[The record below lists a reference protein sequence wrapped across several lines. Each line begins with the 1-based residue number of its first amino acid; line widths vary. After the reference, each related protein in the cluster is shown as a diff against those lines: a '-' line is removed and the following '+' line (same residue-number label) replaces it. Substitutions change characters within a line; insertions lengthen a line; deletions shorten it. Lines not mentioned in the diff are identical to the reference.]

1 MASCDNI
8 KYNSLSWCEGDT
20 QLPGIRPAV
29 YAIAKRD
36 IVTWPTLP
44 ETTSTTQAAL
54 ATYTGSFTLAALA
67 KWQKVGIITDKS
79 PVNFKSQ
86 GSKPS
91 KTFLNNGT
99 FMHQGVEEE
108 ASGFARQ
115 ANNDD
120 LVYAFQVKKGKWRI
134 LGNEMYPTNTDIEQS
149 LGSDAT
155 SEMGTKLDVTVT
167 DECPAPFYTGELDTI
182 DGMINPQTP

>member
-1 MASCDNI
+1 
-8 KYNSLSWCEGDT
+8 
-20 QLPGIRPAV
+20 
-29 YAIAKRD
+29 
-36 IVTWPTLP
+36 
-44 ETTSTTQAAL
+44 
-54 ATYTGSFTLAALA
+54 
-67 KWQKVGIITDKS
+67 
-79 PVNFKSQ
+79 
-86 GSKPS
+86 
-91 KTFLNNGT
+91 
-99 FMHQGVEEE
+99 MHQGVEEE